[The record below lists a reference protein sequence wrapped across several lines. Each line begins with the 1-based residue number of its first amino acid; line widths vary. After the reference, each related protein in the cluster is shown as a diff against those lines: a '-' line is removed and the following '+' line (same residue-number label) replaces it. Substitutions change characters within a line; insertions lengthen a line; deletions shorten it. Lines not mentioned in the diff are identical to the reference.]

1 MYGSVDGSALA
12 PREAEW
18 TPGRGAEQPI
28 FIQALLLSP
37 GQKEVKE
44 VNALL
49 MSKTRLTLIS
59 KRSFIQLKG
68 RVKRAGKGEA
78 AGAWRHQLGREQR

>member
-1 MYGSVDGSALA
+1 MDERALA
-12 PREAEW
+12 PCEAKWE
-18 TPGRGAEQPI
+18 PGRGAEQPI

-37 GQKEVKE
+37 GQEEVKE

-49 MSKTRLTLIS
+49 MSKTRLTLTS

-78 AGAWRHQLGREQR
+78 